1 MINSFRGKYFFLSNF
16 YQAPVCVDGIIYRN
30 NEAAFQS
37 LKTTDINIRREFAE
51 LDPSVAK
58 RKGRRIKLRSD
69 WEKIKYIKMYSVCYA
84 KFTQNPDL
92 KEKLLQTGDE
102 ILEEGNDWGD
112 KIWGTVNGEGENNL
126 GKILMQIRKELGD
139 Q

>member
-1 MINSFRGKYFFLSNF
+1 MR
-16 YQAPVCVDGIIYRN
+16 
-30 NEAAFQS
+30 
-37 LKTTDINIRREFAE
+37 
-51 LDPSVAK
+51 AK
-58 RKGRRIKLRSD
+58 RKGRRIRLRSD

-92 KEKLLQTGDE
+92 KEKLLQTGNE

-126 GKILMQIRKELGD
+126 GKILMEIRKELGG